1 MLTTQCGM
9 LTWKYKS
16 GEEVKIFGK
25 QDNKTLGKI
34 FRCCNAS
41 PRLDEQI
48 EYIQNI
54 TFVKMVIT

>member
-1 MLTTQCGM
+1 M